1 MRIRTAVLTL
11 VCVLAAAWSSLAGD
25 SPHVFG
31 VGEKIGYQLHAKGL
45 YLGDQTVELESIDQL
60 DGRDVYKLR
69 GFTMSSRFMNLFFP
83 VDDKW
88 LVYID
93 RLKLMPLKL
102 EKDMLEG
109 KNQAFLIY
117 YINQD
122 EKRVVFENATTGN
135 IEEKEGKHHVFD
147 LFTMIY
153 YYRQNPQAF
162 DEGYTFEFLEEK
174 GLLTVQFKNEGETRI
189 KVIPISNRKK
199 IPAYKLMQVG
209 GIGIEIYVSTDELRI
224 PLKVVSPVRMK
235 KERKFN
241 IEMNLNKYKPGEGQG
256 DVPEIFRDLSF

>member
-11 VCVLAAAWSSLAGD
+11 VCVLAAAWSSLAIE

-122 EKRVVFENATTGN
+122 ENGLFLRMQQLQTLRKRKGN
-135 IEEKEGKHHVFD
+135 
-147 LFTMIY
+147 TMC
-153 YYRQNPQAF
+153 
-162 DEGYTFEFLEEK
+162 
-174 GLLTVQFKNEGETRI
+174 
-189 KVIPISNRKK
+189 
-199 IPAYKLMQVG
+199 
-209 GIGIEIYVSTDELRI
+209 STS
-224 PLKVVSPVRMK
+224 SP
-235 KERKFN
+235 
-241 IEMNLNKYKPGEGQG
+241 
-256 DVPEIFRDLSF
+256 